1 MKKKFFILSLIILP
15 VLAAC
20 SLTETITPT
29 HEYPG
34 DPFAPGGGG
43 EDGEDGGD
51 IDTSEFNMT
60 VNFYLNYSNSDTPLY
75 SMRWYMLKPL
85 GAEPAEAKITA
96 DMAPD
101 PLYPNYLGYS
111 EYSSSLDASLLWN
124 FETDF
129 KQGNV
134 LNLYGIWVA

>member
-1 MKKKFFILSLIILP
+1 MKKKFFILSLITLP
-15 VLAAC
+15 LLFAC

-34 DPFAPGGGG
+34 DPFDGGGD
-43 EDGEDGGD
+43 DGEDDGD

-75 SMRWYMLKPL
+75 SMRRYMLKPL
-85 GAEPAEAKITA
+85 GTMPEEAKLTA

-101 PLYPNYLGYS
+101 PL
-111 EYSSSLDASLLWN
+111 
-124 FETDF
+124 
-129 KQGNV
+129 
-134 LNLYGIWVA
+134 